1 MEQHWDTFVSM
12 THAPSTGSAIAD
24 HRWQDTWLH
33 HRRHDTWRHHRRHET
48 WLHHRCYTTDDMT
61 RGDTTDMTRGDAM
74 GHTVAPGY
82 VCDHGGRHSGPAGM
96 AQERLAVLSTR
107 RCCQVGTTSCWRFS
121 STHRS
126 GCRHL
131 TRQDAPAM
139 RHTTMRHRT
148 RAMRRNHPPAFH
160 RRNTAAPT
168 DRSDSIRFA
177 PPHPHARKRLYPQ
190 RALVVALATAGPP
203 TQSGHCARAPTQRC
217 AAQRNAVAQYTVP
230 AALSGLPFDA
240 VCCTALPELRLQA

>member
-168 DRSDSIRFA
+168 DRPIRSDSPRRTRTHGSAFTHKERSLWRWLL
-177 PPHPHARKRLYPQ
+177 PVRRPS
-190 RALVVALATAGPP
+190 RAT
-203 TQSGHCARAPTQRC
+203 ARAPTQRC
-217 AAQRNAVAQYTVP
+217 AAQRSAVAQYTVP

-240 VCCTALPELRLQA
+240 VCCTALPELRHQA